1 MMMTRMIRRVKRY
14 RNPPS
19 KPFSKSHRHQSHPT
33 SPQQSPMKSWPTIL
47 TMSPTRMLMDK
58 PISLTLTQRI
68 HSKPHKIRRPQS
80 IITLTRLETKPSS
93 TMKTVS
99 SETSSY
105 VDSTII
111 TEKFSP
117 TDDDEED
124 FEDALDDDGKFFFPL
139 TPQTIKK
146 IIH

>member
-1 MMMTRMIRRVKRY
+1 
-14 RNPPS
+14 
-19 KPFSKSHRHQSHPT
+19 
-33 SPQQSPMKSWPTIL
+33 
-47 TMSPTRMLMDK
+47 
-58 PISLTLTQRI
+58 
-68 HSKPHKIRRPQS
+68 
-80 IITLTRLETKPSS
+80 
-93 TMKTVS
+93 MKTVS

-146 IIH
+146 SFIKTRLLPSTDF